1 MIVLI
6 DGVVASTLR
15 AGEDELLGAVLFG
28 VGTCSVVCSLIAA
41 FSQQKV
47 QSIVE
52 MSDTN
57 NKELVWT
64 NQGPGNL
71 VEEHQRSP

>member
-1 MIVLI
+1 VIVLI

-41 FSQQKV
+41 FSQDV
-47 QSIVE
+47 QSI
-52 MSDTN
+52 

>member
-41 FSQQKV
+41 FSQDV
-47 QSIVE
+47 QSI
-52 MSDTN
+52 

>member
-41 FSQQKV
+41 FSQDV
-47 QSIVE
+47 LSI
-52 MSDTN
+52 

>member
-1 MIVLI
+1 V
-6 DGVVASTLR
+6 
-15 AGEDELLGAVLFG
+15 LGAVLFG
-28 VGTCSVVCSLIAA
+28 MGTCCGQLSLIAA

-71 VEEHQRSP
+71 VEELQRS